1 MECQSAEVIIC
12 FISAIAAIAAVVVA
26 HKSSKRQM
34 QISLFAE
41 FTRRYQ
47 EIMLHIR
54 KKDGDEKHYKTL
66 YIDLCSE
73 EFFMNN
79 EGYLPK
85 EVWEI
90 WKEGMEHEVKGD
102 YYELWQEHKEDY
114 NPKFQEFF
122 NEIVVNNAKKEDNL
136 K

>member
-12 FISAIAAIAAVVVA
+12 FISAISAIAAGVVA

-54 KKDGDEKHYKTL
+54 KKDEDEKHYKTL

-79 EGYLPK
+79 EGCLPK
-85 EVWEI
+85 EVWKI
-90 WKEGMEHEVKGD
+90 WKEGMEHEVKDG
-102 YYELWQEHKEDY
+102 YYELWQEHKDDY

-122 NEIVVNNAKKEDNL
+122 NEIVVNNAKTEENNI
-136 K
+136 

>member
-54 KKDGDEKHYKTL
+54 KKDEDEKHYKTL

-73 EFFMNN
+73 EFLCITKGLFQKKYGMC
-79 EGYLPK
+79 G
-85 EVWEI
+85 
-90 WKEGMEHEVKGD
+90 WKG
-102 YYELWQEHKEDY
+102 
-114 NPKFQEFF
+114 
-122 NEIVVNNAKKEDNL
+122 
-136 K
+136 